1 MNGLAL
7 VICAPSGTGKTTV
20 ARSLVESREDT
31 IFSVSVTTRRARPDE
46 RPDVDYRFVSQEEFA
61 DLIAGG
67 ELLEWAEVH
76 GELYG
81 TPTANRELA
90 EREGKV
96 LVLDID
102 VQGARAV
109 KRRWPDAAT
118 VFLLPPSYREWL
130 QRLRGRA
137 SEDVRQLRVRL
148 TTARRELGRLEEF
161 DYVLVH
167 EDVGASVSLL
177 DAIIR
182 AERQR
187 TDRQREAVQELR
199 ERIQADL
206 ERDQI

>member
-1 MNGLAL
+1 MSGLAL
-7 VICAPSGTGKTTV
+7 VISAPSGTGKTTV

-31 IFSVSVTTRRARPDE
+31 VFSVSVTTRRARPDE
-46 RPDVDYRFVSQEEFA
+46 RPDVDYRFVSREEFA
-61 DLIAGG
+61 ELVAGG

-76 GELYG
+76 SELYG
-81 TPTANRELA
+81 TPMANRELA

-102 VQGARAV
+102 VQGAREV

-118 VFLLPPSYREWL
+118 VFLLPPSYQEWL

-148 TTARRELGRLEEF
+148 TTARRELGELEEF
-161 DYVLVH
+161 DYVIVH
-167 EDVGASVSLL
+167 EDVPASVSLL

-182 AERQR
+182 AERHR
-187 TDRQREAVQELR
+187 TDRQREAVGELR
-199 ERIQADL
+199 ERIRVDL
-206 ERDQI
+206 ERDQG